1 MSTIALPNSREE
13 ARLEARVTPDF
24 KTLIEKAASLSGYS
38 SVKDFI
44 IATMSPV
51 AEQVIERHSRIR
63 LTHDEGKAF
72 VEALANPPRP
82 NAKLLRAMQSH
93 KKLVKA

>member
-1 MSTIALPNSREE
+1 MSTIVLPTPREE

-24 KTLIEKAASLSGYS
+24 KALIERAASLSGYS

-51 AEQVIERHSRIR
+51 AEQVVERHSRLR
-63 LTHDEGKAF
+63 LTRDEGKAF
-72 VEALANPPRP
+72 VEALLHPPRP
-82 NAKLLRAMQSH
+82 SAKLLRAMQAH
-93 KKLVKA
+93 KKRVKA